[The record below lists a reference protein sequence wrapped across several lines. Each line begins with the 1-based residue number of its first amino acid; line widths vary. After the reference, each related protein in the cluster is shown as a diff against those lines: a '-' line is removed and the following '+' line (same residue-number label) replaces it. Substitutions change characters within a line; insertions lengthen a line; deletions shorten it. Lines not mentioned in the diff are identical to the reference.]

1 MDLLGFFGEDL
12 NIYSFLFSTCSM
24 PMYLSLVITG
34 NKRFKCR
41 WHYMNQGAGISS
53 LSNTETTHILII
65 FNLQSFAQRTRQ
77 FSSRLNVRYSY
88 NSGTEY
94 IAIAKMY
101 DGLIRH
107 YKTMKPIK
115 KTNANMCV
123 CCEFIQFGSIL
134 GNEHHQAQTGRR
146 CGIRKCVSLNSRN
159 GLKLC

>member
-1 MDLLGFFGEDL
+1 MFNADVP
-12 NIYSFLFSTCSM
+12 FSHDNRKQAVRKPLAFYES
-24 PMYLSLVITG
+24 G
-34 NKRFKCR
+34 R
-41 WHYMNQGAGISS
+41 WNS

-115 KTNANMCV
+115 KTECEYVRV

-146 CGIRKCVSLNSRN
+146 SGIRKCVSLNSRN